1 MPQFA
6 YSARAADGRKIDGV
20 LEAGDTNALAEALA
34 AQGLLL
40 VRAEAKVATNAD
52 AGGGALAALL
62 GERITATDLIFFC
75 RQLATL
81 LKAGVPLLRSL
92 HGLEESATKRRFARV
107 LAAPRAELESGRE
120 LSASMKKQPDVFSN
134 YMVSTVRVGEVTG
147 RLPEAFMS
155 LHAQLSFERENRE
168 AVRTALRYP
177 SFVLAAALAALF
189 AVNIFV
195 IPAFAN
201 AYRSFKA
208 ELPPLTKLLIAVSN
222 FFVEHG
228 WLLAAAAIGGAVAL
242 AAWLRTPAGRRVR
255 DRVLLAAP
263 IVGPLIHK
271 ASLARFTKS
280 FALATKAGVPVVDA
294 LAVAVETTGNVVIAE
309 RIATMRAAAE
319 RGESLA
325 RAARATGVF
334 TPTVLQ
340 MIAVGEETGAL
351 DDMMNEV
358 ADHFQREVDHAIKS
372 LGAQIEPLLILVLG
386 GLILVFALGVFLP
399 MWDLSRVAI
408 K

>member
-1 MPQFA
+1 MPHFA
-6 YSARAADGRKIDGV
+6 YSARAADGQKIDGV
-20 LEAGDTNALAEALA
+20 LEAGDANALAEALA

-40 VRAEAKVATNAD
+40 VRAEPKMATNAE
-52 AGGGALAALL
+52 AGTGAVARLL
-62 GERITATDLIFFC
+62 GEKITATDLIFFC

-81 LKAGVPLLRSL
+81 LKAGVPLLRAL

-107 LAAPRAELESGRE
+107 LAALRGELESGRE
-120 LSASMKKQPDVFSN
+120 LSASMKKQPEVFSN
-134 YMVSTVRVGEVTG
+134 YMLSTVRVGEVTG
-147 RLPEAFMS
+147 RLPEAFMG
-155 LHAQLSFERENRE
+155 LHAQLSFERDNRD
-168 AVRTALRYP
+168 AVRAALRYP
-177 SFVLAAALAALF
+177 AFVLAAALAALL

-195 IPAFAN
+195 IPAFAKV
-201 AYRSFKA
+201 YRSFKA
-208 ELPPLTKLLIAVSN
+208 ELPPLTQLLIAVSD
-222 FFVEHG
+222 FFVHYG
-228 WLLAAAAIGGAVAL
+228 WLLAAAGVGAGVAL
-242 AAWLRTPAGRRVR
+242 AAWLRTGAGRRFR
-255 DRVLLAAP
+255 DALLLAAP

-325 RAARATGVF
+325 RAARGTGVF

-358 ADHFQREVDHAIKS
+358 AEHFQREVDHAIRS

-399 MWDLSRVAI
+399 MWDLSRVAVR
-408 K
+408 

>member
-6 YSARAADGRKIDGV
+6 YSARAADGRKVDGV

-40 VRAEAKVATNAD
+40 VRAETKVATNAD

-107 LAAPRAELESGRE
+107 LAALRAELESGRE

-147 RLPEAFMS
+147 RLPEAFMG

-177 SFVLAAALAALF
+177 SFVLAALF
-189 AVNIFV
+189 AVNLFV

-358 ADHFQREVDHAIKS
+358 AEHFQREVDHAIKS

>member
-6 YSARAADGRKIDGV
+6 YAARTADGRRIEGV
-20 LEAGDTNALAEALA
+20 LEAGDSHALAEALA

-40 VRAEAKVATNAD
+40 VRAEQKVATNA
-52 AGGGALAALL
+52 AGAGFWGRLL
-62 GERITATDLIFFC
+62 GERITTVDLIFFC

-81 LKAGVPLLRSL
+81 LKAGVPLLRAL
-92 HGLEESATKRRFARV
+92 HGLEESATKRRFAEV
-107 LAAPRAELESGRE
+107 LAALRSELESGRD
-120 LSASMKKQPDVFSN
+120 LAGSMRRQPEAFSN

-147 RLPEAFMS
+147 RLPEAFLS
-155 LHAQLSFERENRE
+155 LHAQLSFERANRE

-177 SFVLAAALAALF
+177 AFVLAAALGALI
-189 AVNIFV
+189 AVNVFV
-195 IPAFAN
+195 IPAFAKV
-201 AYRSFKA
+201 YRSFKA
-208 ELPPLTKLLIAVSN
+208 ELPLLTQLLIAVSD
-222 FFVEHG
+222 FLIAYG
-228 WLLAAAAIGGAVAL
+228 WLLAAAGVGAAVAL
-242 AAWLRTPAGRRVR
+242 AAWLRTPAGRRAR
-255 DRVLLAAP
+255 DRALLALP
-263 IVGPLIHK
+263 IIGPLVHK

-280 FALATKAGVPVVDA
+280 FALATKAGVPAVDA
-294 LAVAVETTGNVVIAE
+294 LAVAVETTGNVVLAE
-309 RIATMRAAAE
+309 RIAGMRSAAE

-325 RAARATGVF
+325 RAARGTGVF

-358 ADHFQREVDHAIKS
+358 ADHYQREVEHAIKG

-399 MWDLSRVAI
+399 MWDLSRVAVR
-408 K
+408 